1 MVQAQVMG
9 HDDRHPNPYQSH
21 DGKELDQG
29 MVKEL
34 EQGQVLEWEQVLE
47 QELEQERVLELELG
61 MDLGMELCIHLRN
74 HVRDHQNHDHLYTYT
89 SHSSSCPFTA
99 SWMEQLA
106 S

>member
-1 MVQAQVMG
+1 MLFMLLWV
-9 HDDRHPNPYQSH
+9 R
-21 DGKELDQG
+21 
-29 MVKEL
+29 
-34 EQGQVLEWEQVLE
+34 EQVLE
-47 QELEQERVLELELG
+47 LERAPELELEQVLELELG